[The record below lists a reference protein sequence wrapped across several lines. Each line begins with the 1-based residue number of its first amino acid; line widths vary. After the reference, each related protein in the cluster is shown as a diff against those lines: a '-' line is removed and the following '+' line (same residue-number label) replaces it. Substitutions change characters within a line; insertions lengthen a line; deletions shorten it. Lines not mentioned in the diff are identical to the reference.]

1 MRLAVLIDAD
11 NISWTDAK
19 EVFDIA
25 ERLGEA
31 ITRRA
36 FGNVTIFS
44 GKDGWKEP
52 VRNFAIEARP
62 QVSNV
67 DRKNA
72 ADFAL
77 VIDAMDCLYSGRYD
91 GLVLVSSDSD
101 FTSLAQRIR
110 NDGKAVYGIGDG
122 RASISFRK
130 ACTEFFELKP
140 KEALPIVSAQP
151 GATNPPQTPQPA
163 KVAPAPLTSA
173 TPRQPTEFQKI
184 VADLQKR
191 KCKKL
196 VTLQNWLMKN
206 LKKPADETEKII
218 KAMKSR
224 GFISIDENNKVT
236 WLNM

>member
-1 MRLAVLIDAD
+1 M
-11 NISWTDAK
+11 
-19 EVFDIA
+19 
-25 ERLGEA
+25 
-31 ITRRA
+31 
-36 FGNVTIFS
+36 
-44 GKDGWKEP
+44 
-52 VRNFAIEARP
+52 RNFAIEARP

-122 RASISFRK
+122 HAPISFRK

-151 GATNPPQTPQPA
+151 EATNPPQTPQPA
-163 KVAPAPLTSA
+163 KVAPAPLTTA
-173 TPRQPTEFQKI
+173 TPKQPTEFQEI